1 MASSLTRTS
10 SPIQISASVS
20 EVAANSFTA
29 EEIDLTLNALDQE
42 VFIVTQVNLDC
53 DAPDPNANPGNY
65 QVNASVSTTKRA
77 TVGGMGNSNVIAS
90 ARNELITAAAVGGEF
105 SCVLLSREDPIFSP
119 TDMDYI
125 GIIATNNAFLNIQ
138 GLGNGNAKSAQ
149 VRIYGYRA
157 KASASVYAALV
168 QSELLSA

>member
-1 MASSLTRTS
+1 MASSLSRTS

-20 EVAANSFTA
+20 EVGPNSFTA

-42 VFIVTQVNLDC
+42 VFIVTQVNIDC
-53 DAPDPNANPGNY
+53 DLPDPSANPGQY

-77 TVGGMGNSNVIAS
+77 TVGGMGNSNVVAS
-90 ARNELITAAAVGGEF
+90 ARNETLTAASVGGEF
-105 SCVLLSREDPIFSP
+105 SCVSFSREDPLFSP
-119 TDMDYI
+119 TTEDYI
-125 GIIATNNAFLNIQ
+125 GIIATNNCFLNIQ
-138 GLGNGNAKSAQ
+138 GLGNTNPKSAQ